1 MNDSATDAIVISTE
15 NMCTFLFI
23 QILCYVRFDEW
34 LDVLLTR
41 SKYLWCECGECETE
55 ALSSSSVFKN
65 KIQST
70 KFDISCKF
78 IYFLSHLLL
87 VLEAVLIRDYRR
99 FHWFI
104 IIFKILFYNFFFLDF
119 MKYNLFQID
128 ILLTMIN
135 VFGVNLLRMC
145 FWKPRSM
152 LVWFSAVYTDE
163 YLFKTESALWFNLY
177 CCLLITWPYS
187 RSFDSSG
194 IVIGLYITAFNFCSF
209 CLPTKV
215 QKWLCK

>member
-15 NMCTFLFI
+15 NVCTFLFI

-70 KFDISCKF
+70 KFDKSCKF

-87 VLEAVLIRDYRR
+87 VLEAVLIRDYQR
-99 FHWFI
+99 FQWFI
-104 IIFKILFYNFFFLDF
+104 II
-119 MKYNLFQID
+119 
-128 ILLTMIN
+128 
-135 VFGVNLLRMC
+135 
-145 FWKPRSM
+145 
-152 LVWFSAVYTDE
+152 
-163 YLFKTESALWFNLY
+163 
-177 CCLLITWPYS
+177 
-187 RSFDSSG
+187 
-194 IVIGLYITAFNFCSF
+194 
-209 CLPTKV
+209 
-215 QKWLCK
+215 

>member
-1 MNDSATDAIVISTE
+1 MIQQLMTLLSVLKICVHFYSYKYYVMWDLMNDWIYMYWREVNVFGVDMVNVKQKLS
-15 NMCTFLFI
+15 
-23 QILCYVRFDEW
+23 Y
-34 LDVLLTR
+34 
-41 SKYLWCECGECETE
+41 
-55 ALSSSSVFKN
+55 SSSSVFKN
-65 KIQST
+65 KIRST

-87 VLEAVLIRDYRR
+87 VLEAVLIRDYQR
-99 FHWFI
+99 FHLFI
-104 IIFKILFYNFFFLDF
+104 ILKIFFSIFFF
-119 MKYNLFQID
+119 
-128 ILLTMIN
+128 ILWNIIYFKWYFVN
-135 VFGVNLLRMC
+135 SDKCFGVNLLRMC

>member
-1 MNDSATDAIVISTE
+1 
-15 NMCTFLFI
+15 MCTFLFI

-34 LDVLLTR
+34 LDIYVLTR
-41 SKYLWCECGECETE
+41 SKCVWCGCGECETE
-55 ALSSSSVFKN
+55 ALSYSSSSVFKN
-65 KIQST
+65 KIRST

-87 VLEAVLIRDYRR
+87 ILEAVLIRDYQR
-99 FHWFI
+99 FHLFI
-104 IIFKILFYNFFFLDF
+104 ILKIFFSIFFF
-119 MKYNLFQID
+119 
-128 ILLTMIN
+128 ILWNIIYFKWYFVN
-135 VFGVNLLRMC
+135 SDKCFGVNLLRMC